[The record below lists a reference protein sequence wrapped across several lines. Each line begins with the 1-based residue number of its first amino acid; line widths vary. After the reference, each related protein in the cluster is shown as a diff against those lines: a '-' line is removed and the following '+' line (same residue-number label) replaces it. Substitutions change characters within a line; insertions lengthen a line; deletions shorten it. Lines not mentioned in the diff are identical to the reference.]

1 MKVKDIMTER
11 VATATPETNL
21 GDIARLLVASD
32 CGAIPILKSE
42 ASKKPVGIVTDRDIV
57 CRVIAL
63 GKDPSGLTA
72 SDCMSSPCVTVTPGT
87 RLDVCCTT
95 MEENRIRRLVVV
107 DQEGFCCGIVSQAD
121 VARRI
126 ADKAGEIV
134 KEVSQPM
141 TSASAVSPR
150 EAPAE
155 VRR

>member
-1 MKVKDIMTER
+1 MKVKDIMTEN
-11 VATATPETNL
+11 VVTATPETSL
-21 GDIARLLVASD
+21 EDIARMLLEHD

-42 ASKKPVGIVTDRDIV
+42 NSRKPVGIVTDRDIV
-57 CRVIAL
+57 CRVFAA
-63 GKDPSGLTA
+63 GRNPREATA
-72 SDCMSSPCVTVTPGT
+72 GDCMSSPCVTVTPGK

-107 DQEGFCCGIVSQAD
+107 DQDGFCCGIVSQAD

-141 TSASAVSPR
+141 SSASAVPPR
-150 EAPAE
+150 VEPAE
-155 VRR
+155 MRH